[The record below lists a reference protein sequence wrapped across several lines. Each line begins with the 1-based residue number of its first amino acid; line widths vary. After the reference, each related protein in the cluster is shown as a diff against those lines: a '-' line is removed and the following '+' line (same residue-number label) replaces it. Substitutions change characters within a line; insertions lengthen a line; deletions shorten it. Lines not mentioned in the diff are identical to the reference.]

1 MKKYLAL
8 LLAMVLTLAL
18 CACAS
23 ALRSARIG
31 GKAGQP
37 GIQPDDHGAAARL
50 IFVKGRDIIG
60 LCHPLVEA
68 PVVPDT
74 SGQFLQRSGIG
85 IRIRRSRRLCRF
97 GHKVAL
103 RKARAAVH
111 AGKLGKR
118 RRDSQLLH
126 TFWAFSGQKFLF
138 HSITNRFLRFL
149 FFLFFHKSCALS
161 ILISAKNTE
170 KTAAPEKSTRRG
182 EKSDWKSGGA
192 LGRVCA

>member
-1 MKKYLAL
+1 M
-8 LLAMVLTLAL
+8 
-18 CACAS
+18 CI
-23 ALRSARIG
+23 RDR
-31 GKAGQP
+31 P

-138 HSITNRFLRFL
+138 HSITNRFLRFCFFYFFINRAPCQSL
-149 FFLFFHKSCALS
+149 FPQK
-161 ILISAKNTE
+161 TRE

-182 EKSDWKSGGA
+182 EKSDWK
-192 LGRVCA
+192 